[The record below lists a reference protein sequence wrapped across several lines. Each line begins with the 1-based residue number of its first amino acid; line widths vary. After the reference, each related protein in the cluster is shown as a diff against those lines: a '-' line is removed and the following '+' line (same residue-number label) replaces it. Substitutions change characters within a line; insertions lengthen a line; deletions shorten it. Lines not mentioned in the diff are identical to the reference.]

1 MYSKEQNIDAN
12 NCKIKQWRLWLK
24 GDLSQQ
30 IDHIIYQRS
39 AYKSWSEIVEKADIN
54 SGLFGELVNIN
65 YVTSL
70 AVPIRRM
77 YDKGN
82 KKKTR
87 SLWRLLTDIRE
98 NIHLLTDE
106 WWAIRY
112 SASSLKSYLGDD
124 HFNKYLQSFNNIS
137 CRAEYL
143 DPEIVNEDKMRLEK
157 VAKKVQPYV
166 NKYIAHLD
174 ADRKSSG
181 LTVGGLHD
189 AADLVCEVF
198 YRWNYYIC
206 GVNPSVP
213 SVGAWENAFTN
224 SWITKE
230 QAFVIAN
237 RRGVEAK
244 ELEKRLYRQVLGKVY
259 PSDRPR
265 PF

>member
-54 SGLFGELVNIN
+54 SGLFGELININ
-65 YVTSL
+65 YLTSL
-70 AVPIRRM
+70 AVSIRRM

-98 NIHLLTDE
+98 NINLLT
-106 WWAIRY
+106 
-112 SASSLKSYLGDD
+112 GDD
-124 HFNKYLQSFNNIS
+124 HFKQYLQRFNDIS
-137 CRAEYL
+137 CETRYL
-143 DPEIVNEDKMRLEK
+143 DTEIVDKDKIILDQ
-157 VAKKVQPYV
+157 VAKKVKPYV
-166 NKYIAHLD
+166 DKYIAHLD

-206 GVNPSVP
+206 GLNPSVP
-213 SVGAWENAFTN
+213 SVGAWENAFTK

-237 RRGVEAK
+237 RRGAEVK
-244 ELEKRLYRQVLGKVY
+244 ELEERFHSQLLGKVHS
-259 PSDRPR
+259 PATPR
-265 PF
+265 PSF